1 MDGRGNMTA
10 RLSECM
16 CKTARMAEI
25 VRGMHVQCFKGWNA
39 CEYARNLMG
48 MND

>member
-1 MDGRGNMTA
+1 MDGRGNMTV

-25 VRGMHVQCFKGWNA
+25 VRGMHVQCWKSDGRKVDA
-39 CEYARNLMG
+39 CVG
-48 MND
+48 